1 MKLKHLLG
9 DGIANVSE
17 QDRDIFINGIANNSL
32 DVKEG
37 FMFVAITGY
46 QVDGHTYIEKA
57 IEAGAKVIIGEKE
70 ITDLSVPYIRV
81 DNSRAILADVAK
93 RFYSEQTD
101 KTIIGVTGTN
111 GKTTTSFMLK
121 HILEAYG
128 KSCSLFGSV
137 YNYINGEKST
147 PSVNTTMDAL
157 QLQKE
162 LSRSQDQIVI
172 MEVSSHALS
181 QYRVKGISYDYAL
194 FTNLD
199 HDHLDYHK
207 DMEDYFSVKAQLF
220 NQLKPDGA
228 AVINTNNKWGRNL
241 EKRLSETND
250 QITCVG
256 NKESDLY
263 IQQHKTGDIHFVYK
277 NKEIYPIKLS
287 IKGKHNIQNA
297 ALAFLT
303 ARNMGVPGEVIVDAL
318 QTFPGVPGRFEVV
331 NHPTG
336 AQVVVDYAHT
346 CDAFAQCLRTGREMG
361 AKRIIHIFGFRGN
374 RDVTKRRGMVEVSEQ
389 HSDLCILTLDDLG
402 TESLDGMVEVLHDLK
417 PAIKGKVIPDRTSAI
432 EYAWKIAK
440 EGDWI
445 FITGKGDE
453 VYKNTYLLP
462 TNSDKDTLNYLLKE
476 EETANVI

>member
-1 MKLKHLLG
+1 MKLKKLLS
-9 DGIANVSE
+9 DVAKVSDKDKE
-17 QDRDIFINGIANNSL
+17 IYITGIANNSL
-32 DVKEG
+32 EVKEG
-37 FMFVAITGY
+37 FIFVAITGF

-57 IEAGAKVIIGEKE
+57 IEAGARVIIGEKE
-70 ITDLSVPYIRV
+70 ITNLSVPYIRV
-81 DNSRAILADVAK
+81 DNSRAILADLAK
-93 RFYSEQTD
+93 RFYPVQAD
-101 KTIIGVTGTN
+101 RTIIGVTGTN

-128 KSCSLFGSV
+128 RSCSLFGSV

-162 LSRSQDQIVI
+162 LSRSQDDIVI

-207 DMEDYFSVKAQLF
+207 DMDDYFSVKAQLF
-220 NQLKPDGA
+220 TQLKPDGV
-228 AVINTNNKWGRNL
+228 AVINTNNKWGSKL
-241 EKRLSETND
+241 EKRLCGTND
-250 QITCVG
+250 QIFCVG

-263 IQQHKTGDIHFVYK
+263 IQQNKTGDIQFVYK
-277 NKEIYPIKLS
+277 NKEIYPIRLS

-303 ARNMGVPGEVIVDAL
+303 ARNMGVPGEVIINAL
-318 QTFPGVPGRFEVV
+318 QSFPGVPGRFEVV

-336 AQVVVDYAHT
+336 AQLVVDYAHT
-346 CDAFAQCLRTGREMG
+346 CDAFAQCLKTGREMG

-374 RDVTKRRGMVEVSEQ
+374 RDVTKRRGMVEISEK

-402 TESLDGMVEVLHDLK
+402 TESFEEMIEALHDLK
-417 PAIKGKVIPDRTSAI
+417 PAAKGKVIPDRTLAI

-440 EGDWI
+440 DGDWI
-445 FITGKGDE
+445 FITGKGNE

-462 TNSDKDTLNYLLKE
+462 TNSDIDTLTYLSKE
-476 EETANVI
+476 EKIVKVI

>member
-1 MKLKHLLG
+1 LKLKQLLH
-9 DGIANVSE
+9 GIITKVSN
-17 QDRDIFINGIANNSL
+17 QDQEINITGIANNSME
-32 DVKEG
+32 VKEG
-37 FMFVAITGY
+37 FLFVAITGY
-46 QVDGHTYIEKA
+46 QTDGHAYIKQA
-57 IEAGAKVIIGEKE
+57 IKAGAKAIIGEQE
-70 ITDLSVPYIRV
+70 IHDSSVPYFKV
-81 DNSRAILADVAK
+81 ENSRAVLADLAK
-93 RFYSEQTD
+93 RFYPAKVN
-101 KTIIGVTGTN
+101 KTLIGVTGTN

-121 HILEAYG
+121 HIMEVYG

-162 LSRSQDQIVI
+162 LSRSQDEVVI

-207 DMEDYFSVKAQLF
+207 DMDDYFSVKAQLF

-228 AVINTNNKWGRNL
+228 AVINTNNTWGNKLKNL
-241 EKRLSETND
+241 LSGTRE
-250 QITCVG
+250 QVFCVG
-256 NKESDLY
+256 NKESELY
-263 IQQHKTGDIHFVYK
+263 IQQSKTGDIHFIYK
-277 NKEIYPIKLS
+277 NREIYSIKLS

-303 ARNMGVPGEVIVDAL
+303 AREMGVPGEVIMNAL
-318 QTFPGVPGRFEVV
+318 HTFPGVPGRFEVV

-336 AQVVVDYAHT
+336 AQVIIDYAHT
-346 CDAFAQCLRTGREMG
+346 CDAFAQCLKTGREMG

-374 RDVTKRRGMVEVSEQ
+374 RDVTKRRSMVEISEK
-389 HSDLCILTLDDLG
+389 HSDQCILTLDDLG
-402 TESLDGMVEVLHDLK
+402 TESFEGMIATLQELK
-417 PAIKGKVIPDRTSAI
+417 PSSKGKVIPDRTSAI
-432 EYAWKIAK
+432 EYAWKIAR

-453 VYKNTYLLP
+453 GYKDTYLLP
-462 TNSDKDTLNYLLKE
+462 TNSDKETVTYLLKE
-476 EETANVI
+476 EETAKVI